1 MISKTKDRH
10 ESVGHLVA
18 ELSGGEIRASTTEEE
33 FEETGLLLSNDVA
46 PAASASQELVSP
58 NDLTFGVE
66 AADVGGRGV
75 ADGHKSTVSA
85 IECQKPLV
93 TFEPSLSLS
102 EKLVLYALPREAD
115 NPLALDVAEGAMP
128 KEKLD

>member
-1 MISKTKDRH
+1 M
-10 ESVGHLVA
+10 
-18 ELSGGEIRASTTEEE
+18 
-33 FEETGLLLSNDVA
+33 A
-46 PAASASQELVSP
+46 PAAPASQELVSP
-58 NDLTFGVE
+58 NDLTFWVE

-75 ADGHKSTVSA
+75 ADGLKSTVSA

-93 TFEPSLSLS
+93 TSEPSLSLS

-115 NPLALDVAEGAMP
+115 NLLALDVAEGAMP